1 MNNSQDILWLVYVLY
16 YLKWLSEE
24 EHRVKVSVIS
34 NTMSTDN
41 VKTKFHMER
50 VGGSDESNNN
60 FNLVFFFL
68 IGLSATVSLT
78 QVINNTNKLIG
89 TF

>member
-1 MNNSQDILWLVYVLY
+1 MNNSQDSLWLVYVLY

-41 VKTKFHMER
+41 VKTKFYMER

-60 FNLVFFFL
+60 FNLVFFL

>member
-1 MNNSQDILWLVYVLY
+1 M
-16 YLKWLSEE
+16 
-24 EHRVKVSVIS
+24 SVIS

-60 FNLVFFFL
+60 FNLVFF
-68 IGLSATVSLT
+68 
-78 QVINNTNKLIG
+78 
-89 TF
+89 

>member
-1 MNNSQDILWLVYVLY
+1 M
-16 YLKWLSEE
+16 
-24 EHRVKVSVIS
+24 SVIS

-41 VKTKFHMER
+41 VKTKFYMER

-60 FNLVFFFL
+60 FNLVFFL

-78 QVINNTNKLIG
+78 QVLNNTNKLIG

>member
-1 MNNSQDILWLVYVLY
+1 M
-16 YLKWLSEE
+16 
-24 EHRVKVSVIS
+24 SVIS

-60 FNLVFFFL
+60 FNLVFFL

-78 QVINNTNKLIG
+78 QVLNNTNKLIG

>member
-1 MNNSQDILWLVYVLY
+1 M
-16 YLKWLSEE
+16 
-24 EHRVKVSVIS
+24 SVIS

-60 FNLVFFFL
+60 FNLVFFFFNRAKCHCVTYT
-68 IGLSATVSLT
+68 SH
-78 QVINNTNKLIG
+78 
-89 TF
+89 

>member
-1 MNNSQDILWLVYVLY
+1 
-16 YLKWLSEE
+16 
-24 EHRVKVSVIS
+24 
-34 NTMSTDN
+34 MSTDN
-41 VKTKFHMER
+41 VKTKFYMER

-60 FNLVFFFL
+60 FNLVFFL

-78 QVINNTNKLIG
+78 QVLNNTNKLIG

>member
-1 MNNSQDILWLVYVLY
+1 M
-16 YLKWLSEE
+16 
-24 EHRVKVSVIS
+24 SVIS

-50 VGGSDESNNN
+50 VGGGDESNNN

>member
-1 MNNSQDILWLVYVLY
+1 M
-16 YLKWLSEE
+16 
-24 EHRVKVSVIS
+24 SVIS

-41 VKTKFHMER
+41 VKTKFYMER

-60 FNLVFFFL
+60 FNLVFFL

>member
-1 MNNSQDILWLVYVLY
+1 M
-16 YLKWLSEE
+16 
-24 EHRVKVSVIS
+24 SVIS

-60 FNLVFFFL
+60 FNLVFFL